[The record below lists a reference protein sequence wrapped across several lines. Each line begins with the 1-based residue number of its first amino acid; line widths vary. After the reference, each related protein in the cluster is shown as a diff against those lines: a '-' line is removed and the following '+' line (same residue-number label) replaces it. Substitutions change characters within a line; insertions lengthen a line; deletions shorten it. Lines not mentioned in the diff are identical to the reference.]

1 MTAPFYAHTRRNS
14 DHSAEI
20 EMLLLRYPRISTHEL
35 ETLIDIF
42 PWLPMV
48 DMALMTADN
57 RLAEPLAAFHR
68 DHGDHFYAPV
78 KALVILLAFPFAAIG
93 ALWWFVS

>member
-1 MTAPFYAHTRRNS
+1 
-14 DHSAEI
+14 
-20 EMLLLRYPRISTHEL
+20 
-35 ETLIDIF
+35 
-42 PWLPMV
+42 MV